1 MRHLTAPAAA
11 LVLASSVVMASS
23 LAAQAS
29 PRGVE
34 RELASPVL
42 RSEYDGRDDDLL
54 TAGLGIEGLR
64 AAAPS
69 FADPLAPTARELR
82 RRAIW
87 QNWRGL
93 VDVSAE
99 GGFGRDYGPRA
110 GEQIAGVEFLAAVRD
125 PDGAGV
131 TTVMLQIPR
140 SFDVTKP
147 CLIVVASSGSR
158 GIYGALPTAAEW
170 GLRHGCA
177 VAHTDKGTGVGLW
190 DVDRATGVRIDGQLT
205 RNVDDPLLSYAPL
218 PGAVKELPAHTL
230 LMKHANS
237 GANPEA
243 KWGPYLLRAG
253 QLGFV
258 WLNREFSKQLR
269 KPLTPRNTMVIAA
282 GISNGG
288 NAALRALE
296 HDRSGFFDAGVVA
309 EPSVAVERVAG
320 EVAVLQTAQAGAPVE
335 RSRVQRFTARGIFD
349 YATLHHLLQPC
360 AVLADIDPSAPFA
373 GALQLARPLNEAWC
387 ADLARAGEVRGPD
400 AAAQARDA
408 REQLLAA
415 GVHPDALRLGVLN
428 LQFGLWPSVAA
439 TYAQAYARSA
449 AAEPLCGLSFAATD
463 AAGLPRAYTDA
474 ELARAFADING
485 IAPSAGIGV
494 VRADPLTGQRS
505 MLAAAMPQTA
515 RCLRGMLTASPALQS
530 GIAEIQMNARPGRRP
545 VVILHGRGDGLVS
558 VNHSS
563 RAYVSANWRQTRE
576 AATARDALSARDG
589 LYYYE
594 VRRGQH
600 FDAFLPLPGLRGEY
614 VPMQPLLNAAFDAVH
629 ARLTRGTPL
638 PPSQSVDTA
647 LRADPGADAIQWR
660 DATLVI
666 PD

>member
-1 MRHLTAPAAA
+1 MRYVAATATA
-11 LVLASSVVMASS
+11 LGIASVLASSVAAAAS
-23 LAAQAS
+23 A
-29 PRGVE
+29 RDIE

-42 RSEYDGRDDDLL
+42 RSEYHGDDDDLL
-54 TAGLGIEGLR
+54 TAGLGVEGLR
-64 AAAPS
+64 AAAPA

-99 GGFGRDYGPRA
+99 GGFGRDYGPREGERVA
-110 GEQIAGVEFLAAVRD
+110 GIEYLAALRD

-131 TTVMLQIPR
+131 TTAMLQIPR
-140 SFDVTKP
+140 SFDVARP

-170 GLRHGCA
+170 GLRRGCA
-177 VAHTDKGTGVGLW
+177 VAHTDKGTGVGIW
-190 DVDRATGVRIDGQLT
+190 DVDRGIGVRIDGQLT
-205 RNVDDPLLSYAPL
+205 GDPDDPLLSFAPSTGL
-218 PGAVKELPAHTL
+218 ARGLPAHTVL
-230 LMKHANS
+230 LKHANS
-237 GANPEA
+237 GVNPEA

-258 WLNREFSKQLR
+258 WLNREFARQLR
-269 KPLTPRNTMVIAA
+269 KPLTPRNTLVIAA

-296 HDRSGFFDAGVVA
+296 HDRDGFFDAGVVA
-309 EPSVAVERVAG
+309 EPSVAIERAAG
-320 EVAVLQTAQAGAPVE
+320 EVVVQQPGRAGQRGAPVQ
-335 RSRVQRFTARGIFD
+335 RVRARGIFD

-360 AVLADIDPSAPFA
+360 AVLAGMDPAAPFA
-373 GALQLARPLNEAWC
+373 GALALARPLNEAWC
-387 ADLARAGEVRGPD
+387 ADLARAGEVRGAD

-408 REQLLAA
+408 RDQLLAA
-415 GVHPDALRLGVLN
+415 GIHPDALRLGVLN
-428 LQFGLWPSVAA
+428 IQFGLWPSVAA
-439 TYAQAYARSA
+439 TYAQAYSRSA
-449 AAEPLCGLSFAATD
+449 VSAPPCGLSFAATD

-474 ELARAFADING
+474 EFARAFADING

-494 VRADPLTGQRS
+494 VRADPATGQRTV
-505 MLAAAMPQTA
+505 LAAAMPQTA
-515 RCLRGMLTASPALQS
+515 RCLRGLLSSLPALQA

-563 RAYVSANWRQTRE
+563 RAYVIANWRQSQGGGVQ
-576 AATARDALSARDG
+576 RDNLR
-589 LYYYE
+589 YYE
-594 VRRGQH
+594 IRRGQH

-614 VPMQPLLNAAFDAVH
+614 VAMQPLLNAAFDAVH